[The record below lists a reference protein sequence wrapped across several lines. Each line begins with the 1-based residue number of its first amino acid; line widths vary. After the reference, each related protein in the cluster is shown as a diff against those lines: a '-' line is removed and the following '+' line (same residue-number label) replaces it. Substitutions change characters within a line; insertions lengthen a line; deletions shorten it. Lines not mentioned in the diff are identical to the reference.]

1 MPSYRAFQ
9 IRKQH
14 ILANFK
20 VPVWKQQKRERP
32 RDQRPG
38 MDPEHLANIRKLPC
52 CLCGERRMISPHHL
66 RSGPARK
73 ERGLGLKCTD
83 RHTVPVCIPHHA
95 EIERAGSRNEIAY
108 FAGHGI
114 DCHALAEG
122 LWVRRGSVENML
134 RVLQAHQLAAAAQM
148 ARTSQP
154 Y

>member
-1 MPSYRAFQ
+1 MPPHRAFEVRRDRQ
-9 IRKQH
+9 
-14 ILANFK
+14 LAQFRT
-20 VPVWKQQKRERP
+20 PVWKLQKRERP

-52 CLCGERRMISPHHL
+52 CLCGERRMVSPHHL
-66 RSGPARK
+66 RSGAARK

-83 RHTVPVCIPHHA
+83 RHSVPMCIPHHA
-95 EIERAGSRNEIAY
+95 EVERVGSRNEIAY
-108 FAGHGI
+108 FAGYGI

-122 LWVRRGSVENML
+122 LWNRRGDPDSML
-134 RVLQAHQLAAAAQM
+134 RVLRAHQLAAAAQK